1 MTVPNEK
8 RGGGFKDIRGYVGA
22 LEDAGMLRRVAAE
35 VDLEH
40 EIGAITVRALER
52 GGPAILFEN
61 VKDYPGL
68 PLAANLLT
76 TDERVAFALGV
87 PADHETIYNKIL
99 TGMEN
104 RMGSVTRPSGPC
116 KEEVF
121 KGEQVDLY
129 RFP

>member
-1 MTVPNEK
+1 M
-8 RGGGFKDIRGYVGA
+8 
-22 LEDAGMLRRVAAE
+22 
-35 VDLEH
+35 DLKH
-40 EIGAITVRALER
+40 EIGAISVRALDR

-87 PADHETIYNKIL
+87 PPEHETIYEKIL

-104 RMGSVTRPSGPC
+104 RLGSVTRAILKASRTP
-116 KEEVF
+116 VF
-121 KGEQVDLY
+121 CY
-129 RFP
+129 H